1 MACSY
6 EVDKVNQLV
15 NNAVIISYW
24 AEAPLNS
31 KQRRKRIMSWSWVGI
46 IWVVAGILVLFF
58 ADLIRVILGIALILV
73 GILNFRK

>member
-1 MACSY
+1 
-6 EVDKVNQLV
+6 
-15 NNAVIISYW
+15 
-24 AEAPLNS
+24 
-31 KQRRKRIMSWSWVGI
+31 MSWSWVGI